1 MKVIELNNEILF
13 EVDLRKLQKEYEK
26 AKKELNNDINVKIVL
41 DKLKDFV
48 IKYMTFDKKYNIR
61 TKKITEIESIAKRVL
76 EYIKIKVYNLK
87 SVKQIDKEE
96 LKSLEDFL
104 KELHNEI
111 LKHVEIQKVKYKRN
125 VSRR

>member
-1 MKVIELNNEILF
+1 MNVNELNNEILF